1 MMNIYDF
8 GTIKE
13 AVPISRYL
21 ADRDI
26 EVHGNRFAA
35 EWRGSSD
42 PNLTISSDDRAYCD
56 HARGQQ
62 GGSVIDLCMEV
73 EAIATPFFAAQTL
86 GDRYHLTPK
95 TAPVKV
101 ILPTDGTPVPRYME
115 LRSKGW
121 ELVATYVYTDE
132 EGRELYSV
140 LRMHDPAT
148 GKKTFL
154 QRTADH
160 WGLENVRRVL
170 YNLPAVIKAETV
182 YVVEGEKDADTL
194 IRLGLCATTNN
205 GGAKNW
211 EPDFNRFFQ
220 GKHVVILCDNDEP
233 GVAHAKEVLRQIN
246 DTAADIKVLSPS
258 SLPKGDVTDY
268 LEKEGGTLESL
279 LALIER
285 QPFHDRQ
292 AASAANAL
300 YTIEEARA
308 LNVEPFRNFREEE
321 TTDKNGKEKTVERP
335 IQVIQLVQ
343 ECRRRFLDFPRRL
356 SGTLFDRDL
365 KTGEIVQ
372 LPAPDALMSWIALK
386 SKQPIEWSRVRGAVS
401 QAQFFQALMLSVRAY
416 DGISRAPHFP
426 LRTDI
431 FYINKPLPQID
442 PDAPSKL
449 DALVARFAPAAPVYV
464 PLIKC
469 FFMAPTFFGK
479 NAPRPAWLIDSVDG
493 KGVGKTTLVKMLA
506 FLYDEKPIDIDV
518 AAIKNDLTA
527 IVKRLI
533 SAEGRS
539 RRIALLDNIQGT
551 FRSANLARLIT
562 TDSISGIAPYGH
574 GEETR
579 LNDLTYILT
588 SNAASIDDDL
598 AQRAYTIKLRR
609 AVRAVSWESETRSFI
624 DLNRETIFAEII
636 AALSSPN
643 VLIDEAVTRYPE
655 FERAVLC
662 AACKDRAEYDAVVKV
677 LLADVDEANVTT
689 DRAQE
694 VADVFRDAIAS
705 VLTGVQGASIKRPT
719 FLNIAAISRIITT
732 SDTLRI
738 ENIKKGEIMEMIQ
751 SGNIDQFSRKVKTLW
766 VGGRAVRGLLW
777 LSEWEPKEDETVY
790 VNIVEVEKDALV
802 YRFTEAHAFREV

>member
-1 MMNIYDF
+1 MNLYDF
-8 GTIKE
+8 NAIKE
-13 AVPISRYL
+13 TIPISRYL

-26 EVHGNRFAA
+26 DIHGNRFAA
-35 EWRGSSD
+35 EWRGSQD
-42 PNLTISSDDRAYCD
+42 LNLTIAKDDRSYCD

-73 EAIATPFFAAQTL
+73 EAIATPLFAAQTL
-86 GDRYHLTPK
+86 GDRYGLTPK
-95 TAPVKV
+95 NAPVKV
-101 ILPTDGTPVPRYME
+101 VLPTDGTPIPRYME

-121 ELVATYVYTDE
+121 VLVASYTYTDE

-140 LRMHDPAT
+140 LRMRDPAT

-170 YNLPAVIKAETV
+170 YNLPAVIKADTV
-182 YVVEGEKDADTL
+182 YVVEGEKDAETL
-194 IRLGLCATTNN
+194 IHLGLTATTNN

-220 GKHVVILCDNDEP
+220 GKHVVILCDNDQP
-233 GVAHAKEVLRQIN
+233 GIAHAKEVLRQIN
-246 DTAADIKVLSPS
+246 DFAADIKVLSPS
-258 SLPKGDVTDY
+258 ALPKGDVTDY
-268 LEKEGGTLESL
+268 LEKEGGTLEKL
-279 LALIER
+279 LALIDR
-285 QPFHDRQ
+285 QPYHDRK
-292 AASAANAL
+292 AASAANAQ
-300 YTIEEARA
+300 YTVEEARA
-308 LNVEPFRNFREEE
+308 LNVEPFRNFREVEE
-321 TTDKNGKEKTVERP
+321 TDSKGKEKTVERP
-335 IQVIQLVQ
+335 LHVLEMVQ

-356 SGTLFDRDL
+356 SGMLFDRDL
-365 KTGEIVQ
+365 KTGEIVL

-386 SKQPIEWSRVRGAVS
+386 SKQRIEWSRVRGAVS
-401 QAQFFQALMLSVRAY
+401 QAQFFQALLLSVRAY
-416 DGISRAPHFP
+416 DGIARAPHFP

-442 PDAPSKL
+442 PAAPSKL
-449 DALVARFAPAAPVYV
+449 DILVSRFAPAAPVYAI
-464 PLIKC
+464 LIKC
-469 FFMAPTFFGK
+469 FFMAPMFFGVSVT
-479 NAPRPAWLIDSVDG
+479 RPAWVIDSVDG

-506 FLYDEKPIDIDV
+506 ALYDESPIDIDV

-533 SAEGRS
+533 SADGRS
-539 RRIALLDNIQGT
+539 RRIALLDNVQGT

-562 TDSISGIAPYGH
+562 ATSLSGIAPYGR

-588 SNAASIDDDL
+588 SNAASLDDDI

-609 AVRAVSWESETRSFI
+609 APRAVTWESETRSFI
-624 DLNRETIFAEII
+624 ETNRETLFAEIV

-643 VLIDEAVTRYPE
+643 VKITEAVTRYPE

-662 AACKDRAEYDAVVKV
+662 AACKDEDEYRAVVKT
-677 LLADVDEANVTT
+677 LTDDVDASNVTV

-694 VADVFRDAIAS
+694 VTDVFRDAIAS
-705 VLTGVQGASIKRPT
+705 TIAGVQGASAARPT
-719 FLNIAAISRIITT
+719 FLNTAAISRIITT

-738 ENIKKGEIMEMIQ
+738 EKIGKAEIMEMVQ
-751 SGNIDQFSRKVKTLW
+751 SGTLPCFSRKVRML
-766 VGGRAVRGLLW
+766 RIANRPSRGLLW
-777 LSEWEPKEDETVY
+777 LADATIDPATPVY

-802 YRFTEAHAFREV
+802 YRFAEPHRFSEV